1 MKRFA
6 ALFILF
12 ACSAALTQAQ
22 TIGNCSTILYQI
34 LYDTLVP
41 GPVSDGYP
49 DYIASESV
57 TYTMSCK
64 TTNASTTYPANTRY
78 FGPVNTLAATA
89 TGSGANP
96 SYHGFYPCNPKF
108 GVIARVNPYYV
119 IGRSGMNYLQINPF
133 DGVYEYVSL
142 VGSSCTWTLGTPTK
156 TYCQQQ
162 ACQSNPANSPIIV
175 DVSGKGFFLTDAQQ
189 GVWFDIAGSGK
200 PIKMAWTANG
210 AQNAFLTLPG
220 PDGLVHS
227 GKELFGNFTPQ
238 PASTTPNGFA
248 ALAVYDDNHDGVI
261 DARDAVF
268 QSLRLWIDE
277 NHDGISQPE
286 ELHTLAELGVT
297 SISLKYKDE
306 PWHDQYGNAFRY
318 RARVNDDTTDKW
330 TYDVFFVSLC
340 K

>member
-6 ALFILF
+6 VLFILLS
-12 ACSAALTQAQ
+12 CTAALAQAQ
-22 TIGNCSTILYQI
+22 TGNCSTILYQI
-34 LYDTLVP
+34 LYDTQVP
-41 GPVSDGYP
+41 GPSSDGYP

-78 FGPVNTLAATA
+78 FGPTQTPPTTA

-133 DGVYEYVSL
+133 NGVYEYVSL

-156 TYCQQQ
+156 TYCQAQ

-175 DVSGKGFFLTDAQQ
+175 DVSGKGFFLTDAQS

-200 PIKMAWTANG
+200 PIRMAWTANG
-210 AQNAFLTLPG
+210 AQNAFLALPG

-261 DARDAVF
+261 DARDAVWK
-268 QSLRLWIDE
+268 SLRLWIDE

-286 ELHTLAELGVT
+286 ELHTLAELGVN
-297 SISLKYKDE
+297 SINLKYKEE

-340 K
+340 N